1 METKDIEKKLNDYLN
16 ILNDISVKLEIDV
29 KNKRIEELESIS
41 SDTSFWNDM
50 ESAKNV
56 LSELKVLKEVC
67 NKYNNIYSSVNTLLE
82 MLELELNDEDIDGL
96 LSEVNEIENSLEK
109 LKLYALLNGEFDS
122 NNAYVEIHSG
132 AGGTESNDW
141 ANMLLR
147 MYTRYFDKNDYKYEI
162 ISRQD
167 GEEVGIKGCTLLV
180 KGYYAFG
187 YLKGETGVHRLVR
200 ISPFDSNSRRHTSF
214 ASVLV
219 TPEINKKLEVEIK
232 ESDLR
237 IDVYRSSGC
246 GGQGVNTT
254 DSAVRITHI
263 PTGIVTSSQV
273 ERSQLRN
280 KEIALEMLKNKL
292 YILNQKEFN
301 DKIKDLKGDVMD
313 VNFGSAVR
321 SYVMCPYTLVK
332 DTRTNYETSNV
343 DKVLDGDIQE
353 FLEEYLKLQQSL
365 IAFCLHFFMQ
375 NILNIEKQQ
384 EFCYNYI
391 GVCSKK

>member
-1 METKDIEKKLNDYLN
+1 METKDIEKKLTYYLDV
-16 ILNDISVKLEIDV
+16 LNDIGVKLEIDF
-29 KNKRIEELESIS
+29 KNKRVSELEKIT
-41 SDTSFWNDM
+41 SDSSFWNDM
-50 ESAKNV
+50 ESAKNI
-56 LSELKVLKEVC
+56 LGELKGLKDIC
-67 NKYNNIYSSVNTLLE
+67 TKYNNLYSSINTLIE
-82 MLELELNDEDIDGL
+82 MFELELSEEDLNSIILEVSKIDE
-96 LSEVNEIENSLEK
+96 ELEK
-109 LKLYALLNGEFDS
+109 LKLFVLLSGEFDS

-167 GEEVGIKGCTLLV
+167 GEEVGIKGCTLFV
-180 KGYYAFG
+180 KGYYAYG

-232 ESDLR
+232 DSDLR

-263 PTGIVTSSQV
+263 PTGIVTSSQM

-343 DKVLDGDIQE
+343 DKVLDGDIQD
-353 FLEEYLKLQQSL
+353 FLEEYLK
-365 IAFCLHFFMQ
+365 
-375 NILNIEKQQ
+375 K
-384 EFCYNYI
+384 
-391 GVCSKK
+391 

>member
-1 METKDIEKKLNDYLN
+1 METKDIEKKLTYYLDV
-16 ILNDISVKLEIDV
+16 LNDIGVKLEIDF
-29 KNKRIEELESIS
+29 KNKRVSELEKIT
-41 SDTSFWNDM
+41 SDSSFWNDM
-50 ESAKNV
+50 EGAKNI
-56 LSELKVLKEVC
+56 LGELKGLKDIC
-67 NKYNNIYSSVNTLLE
+67 TKYNNLYSSINTLIE
-82 MLELELNDEDIDGL
+82 MFELELNEEDLNSIILEVSKIDE
-96 LSEVNEIENSLEK
+96 ELEK
-109 LKLYALLNGEFDS
+109 LKLFVLLSGEFDS

-147 MYTRYFDKNDYKYEI
+147 MYIRYFDKNDYKYEI

-180 KGYYAFG
+180 KGYYAYG

-232 ESDLR
+232 DSDLR

-263 PTGIVTSSQV
+263 PTGIVTSSQM

-332 DTRTNYETSNV
+332 DTRTNFETSNV

-353 FLEEYLKLQQSL
+353 FLEEYLK
-365 IAFCLHFFMQ
+365 
-375 NILNIEKQQ
+375 K
-384 EFCYNYI
+384 
-391 GVCSKK
+391 